1 MTYDLS
7 VLFRI
12 YVSYAWKGMLDGG
25 NFVKS
30 GWVHSLKLHQFKGSD
45 GWNFVIMGKV
55 YPGCG

>member
-1 MTYDLS
+1 
-7 VLFRI
+7 
-12 YVSYAWKGMLDGG
+12 MLDGG

-30 GWVHSLKLHQFKGSD
+30 DWVHSLKLYLFKGSD